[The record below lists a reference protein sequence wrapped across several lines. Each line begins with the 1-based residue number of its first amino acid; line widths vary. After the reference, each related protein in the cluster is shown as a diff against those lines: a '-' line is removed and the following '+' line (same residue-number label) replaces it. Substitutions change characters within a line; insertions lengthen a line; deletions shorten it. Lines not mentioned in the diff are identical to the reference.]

1 MLVRTELMPSS
12 EPDQVMVRVHT
23 PVGHAVV
30 VWRGEPHEAA
40 GGHFIEWS
48 VGEDI
53 LWGINTRLA
62 PLAEP
67 EVREEAGCVVLR
79 GRLELVEGPVAVLAM
94 GDSQVGFI
102 GGRRE
107 RMLTTAESTGPGGAA
122 MSASSESIRTG
133 RPGSVAQMAL
143 PRSRG
148 PLSPT
153 NPLVKVERPE
163 RSEGVRP

>member
-53 LWGINTRLA
+53 LWGVNTRLA

-94 GDSQVGFI
+94 GDSQVLLEVG
-102 GGRRE
+102 
-107 RMLTTAESTGPGGAA
+107 SPPPPD
-122 MSASSESIRTG
+122 SIDGTWVEISF
-133 RPGSVAQMAL
+133 SVE
-143 PRSRG
+143 
-148 PLSPT
+148 
-153 NPLVKVERPE
+153 NVELYPY
-163 RSEGVRP
+163 SL